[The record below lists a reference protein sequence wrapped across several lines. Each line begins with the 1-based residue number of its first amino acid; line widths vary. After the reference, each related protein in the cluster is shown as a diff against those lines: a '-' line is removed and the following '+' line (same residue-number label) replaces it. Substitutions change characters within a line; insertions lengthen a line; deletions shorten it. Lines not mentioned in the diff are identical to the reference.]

1 VGCGECS
8 RACPAGIDLALLN
21 ISLHIA
27 AQKNF
32 GYEAGTDPKA
42 EVLIGSYA
50 LQDAED
56 FIR

>member
-1 VGCGECS
+1 
-8 RACPAGIDLALLN
+8 LLN

-32 GYEAGTDPKA
+32 GYEAGIDPKA
-42 EVLIGSYA
+42 EPVIGSYTLHDTEA
-50 LQDAED
+50 